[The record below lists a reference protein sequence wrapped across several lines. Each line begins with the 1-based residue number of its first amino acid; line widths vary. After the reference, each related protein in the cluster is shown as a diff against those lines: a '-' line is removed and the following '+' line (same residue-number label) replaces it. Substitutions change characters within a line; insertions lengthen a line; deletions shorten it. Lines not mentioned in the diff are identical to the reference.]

1 MKDDVILRLLQDAAK
16 QLEHVNFPAETPHVV
31 PVYNA
36 LLAAVKANHP
46 QEPYLQAL
54 PTVEGG
60 TGPEELRVLLGQL
73 RILLEAW
80 VEGNQAADGM
90 TRPLGTQ
97 NFATGR

>member
-1 MKDDVILRLLQDAAK
+1 MKDDVILRLLQDASK

-80 VEGNQAADGM
+80 AEGDRPADGM

>member
-1 MKDDVILRLLQDAAK
+1 MKDDVILRLLQDASK
-16 QLEHVNFPAETPHVV
+16 QLEHVNFPADTPHVV

-46 QEPYLQAL
+46 QEPYLHAL
-54 PTVEGG
+54 PAVEGG
-60 TGPEELRVLLGQL
+60 TGPEEMRVLLGQL

-80 VEGNQAADGM
+80 VEGDRAADGM
-90 TRPLGTQ
+90 TRPLTTQ